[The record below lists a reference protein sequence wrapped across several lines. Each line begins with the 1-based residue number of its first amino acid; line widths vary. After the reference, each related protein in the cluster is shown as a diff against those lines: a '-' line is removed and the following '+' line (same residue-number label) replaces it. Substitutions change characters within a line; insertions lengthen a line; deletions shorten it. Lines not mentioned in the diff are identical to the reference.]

1 MIPNKSMKDWSTKG
15 IQGYVMLMLEY
26 LKLSPTYE
34 LARKYRTGKLTA
46 NEKKLLPSDFDQ
58 VLKTYDEYGDISTV
72 KFADWWVST
81 GIGLY
86 GSEYIKPQVRQIA
99 NIEKNEEFEPG
110 FTRALEHYFK
120 TIRKHEGSGPGL
132 ILAIPLG
139 MPKKTILKEVA
150 RMIGRAGVTV
160 LPKAQKASRPLA
172 AARLRSKPLFIGL
185 SLLTFKARFP
195 NKENWRLGVMA
206 GVSPK
211 NAAGLDINAK
221 KNTVLTTDQRINMT
235 ILTCRALKKAQYIA
249 ENAARGSFPNSKPI
263 VLPEFEWSDIL
274 QRLRLSKTIR

>member
-1 MIPNKSMKDWSTKG
+1 MKDWSTKG

-263 VLPEFEWSDIL
+263 VLPEFEWGDIL